1 MRTGVLAGAAPIT
14 LILLSCNA
22 VIAAAPSAAPAT
34 PASGVASEQELDEIL
49 VEGRKP
55 LRKPQKVID
64 WMARLVGRFVVDGN
78 VRLLGDGAPSDPL
91 EVQGRANC
99 TGFGPAPAVH
109 CELKIRW
116 PETRGSSGEALLG
129 GVSALDPANILY
141 GFEPDRIGIRYMLVD
156 SKGIAE
162 GALGYLLDEETL
174 VSRAKCVNVP
184 GNCERIARI
193 IASPDLKQVEM
204 RIDLEVELKHTA
216 SFSFVMHRV
225 PGSPSVVFPG
235 AK

>member
-1 MRTGVLAGAAPIT
+1 MHAAGAP
-14 LILLSCNA
+14 
-22 VIAAAPSAAPAT
+22 AAQAPAAESL
-34 PASGVASEQELDEIL
+34 PEQELDEIL

-64 WMARLVGRFVVDGN
+64 WMARLVGRFVVDGK
-78 VRLLGDGAPSDPL
+78 VHLLGDGAPAEAL
-91 EVQGRANC
+91 AVQGRANC

-116 PETRGSSGEALLG
+116 PETTGPSGQALLG

-184 GNCERIARI
+184 GNCERVVRI
-193 IASPDLKQVEM
+193 IADPDLRQVEM
-204 RIDLEVELKHTA
+204 RVDLEVELKRTV
-216 SFSFVMHRV
+216 SFNFVLHRV

-235 AK
+235 GK

>member
-1 MRTGVLAGAAPIT
+1 
-14 LILLSCNA
+14 
-22 VIAAAPSAAPAT
+22 
-34 PASGVASEQELDEIL
+34 
-49 VEGRKP
+49 
-55 LRKPQKVID
+55 
-64 WMARLVGRFVVDGN
+64 
-78 VRLLGDGAPSDPL
+78 
-91 EVQGRANC
+91 
-99 TGFGPAPAVH
+99 
-109 CELKIRW
+109 
-116 PETRGSSGEALLG
+116 LLG

-156 SKGIAE
+156 NKGIAE

-174 VSRAKCVNVP
+174 VSRTKCVNMP
-184 GNCERIARI
+184 GNCERVARI

-204 RIDLEVELKHTA
+204 RIDLEVELKRTV